1 MCPNS
6 YKERK
11 RKPLTPPEKVLQV
24 IDDIEL
30 ANSVPVSYDFVHLSF
45 YSWNALKD
53 WGQSPEQ
60 YLTERRR
67 LAMKEIIAVLP
78 RKHFPQF
85 HACRVFD
92 GAHGDPDEFFARC
105 EALKELRQFLRA
117 VCEATGGEVRWQ
129 MTQYFQTPSR
139 RRWCLR
145 PALPGMVGQLRRS

>member
-85 HACRVFD
+85 RGMPSMLMGHTETLTNSSQ
-92 GAHGDPDEFFARC
+92 G
-105 EALKELRQFLRA
+105 
-117 VCEATGGEVRWQ
+117 VR
-129 MTQYFQTPSR
+129 PSK
-139 RRWCLR
+139 
-145 PALPGMVGQLRRS
+145 S